1 MKKEIQ
7 IRLIAAADIEEVL
20 DIYAPFVQNTAI
32 TFEYEVPSIAEFRD
46 RVLTITSEYPWLI
59 CVVDDKIAGFAYAS
73 RFRYRTAYQWSVE
86 SAIYISPQTQSKGIG
101 KALYTT
107 LFDLLR
113 LQGYVNV
120 YAGTCI
126 PNDKSVALHR
136 KMGFKEIGTF
146 SKIGFKHGKWHD
158 TLWFQLNLCA
168 HNSNPEVPTPMSN
181 LKENAGVSSILEKIN
196 QSLNIAGKNG

>member
-7 IRLIAAADIEEVL
+7 IRLISAADIQEVL
-20 DIYAPFVQNTAI
+20 NIYAPFVLNTAI
-32 TFEYEVPSIAEFRD
+32 TFEYEVPTIAEFRE
-46 RVLTITSEYPWLI
+46 RVHTITSEFPWLI
-59 CVVDDKIAGFAYAS
+59 CVVNGKIAGYTYAN
-73 RFRYRTAYQWSVE
+73 RFRHRTAYQWSVE

-101 KALYTT
+101 KALYAT

-146 SKIGFKHGKWHD
+146 SKIGYKHCKWHD
-158 TLWFQLNLCA
+158 TLWFQLNLSA
-168 HNSNPEVPTPMSN
+168 HNGNPEIPTQMAN
-181 LKENAGVSSILEKIN
+181 LKENAGVSSILENVN
-196 QSLNIAGKNG
+196 QCLNIAGEKR